1 MGRIVVFAVGLLAAA
16 AFAASA
22 GADSA
27 YRTEQ
32 LDLVGVAGAPGGGRV
47 VNIHTNGPV
56 LYAHEIYTLRHAA
69 PGTYQVFLNLFITS
83 QDCTGPVIPVP
94 TATLQTNAAG
104 NAQGDAT
111 FTPADAGD
119 LRGLSFGINW
129 TVVGPA
135 TYQSAC
141 TVVTLD

>member
-1 MGRIVVFAVGLLAAA
+1 MGRIFVVAVALFAAA
-16 AFAASA
+16 AFAAGA
-22 GADSA
+22 AADSS

-32 LDLVGVAGAPGGGRV
+32 LELVGVAGAPGSGTV

-56 LYAHEIYTLRHAA
+56 VYAHEIYTLQHAA
-69 PGTYQVFLNLFITS
+69 PGTYQVFLNLFPTS
-83 QDCTGPVIPVP
+83 LNCTGLMVQLP
-94 TATLQTNAAG
+94 TAVLETNTAG
-104 NAQGDAT
+104 NGQADAK
-111 FTPADAGD
+111 FTPEDAAS
-119 LRGLSFGINW
+119 LRGQSFGISW